1 MSRFLTDLSGG
12 KNQGICYFEKV
23 ETADKREE
31 TQDIKSFTMDVC
43 NSLSGRINFWL
54 FGKLNCL

>member
-12 KNQGICYFEKV
+12 KNV
-23 ETADKREE
+23 ETADKREAI
-31 TQDIKSFTMDVC
+31 QDIKSFTLDVC
-43 NSLSGRINFWL
+43 DKLNGRINFWL